1 MPIASSSSTSQRLLT
16 LLSLL
21 QARRD
26 WPARVL
32 AQRLEVSERTV
43 RRDIDRLRELD
54 YAIDAIRGPDGG
66 YRLEAGAHLPP
77 LLFDDGQTIAIALAL
92 RTAASLGAGIEED
105 AQRALATLQRL
116 LPSHLAHRID
126 NLIVATSQDRHPTQ
140 PEADPAVLL
149 RIGDAIRTNHEL
161 RFDYAAPAHDASSEE
176 LPVRRTEPHHLLLL
190 RGRWYL
196 LGYSV
201 DHDDWRVYR
210 VDRVTPRS
218 HTGRAF
224 SPRPIPGGD
233 PARFLEARF
242 KGSNDGNDTWP
253 RWGTATLDAPLRR
266 IAPYIHDGTAH
277 ALTPERSRLTLGA
290 WSWGGLAA
298 AFARFEADI
307 SDVEPFEL
315 RAAFAELSKRTRRI

>member
-1 MPIASSSSTSQRLLT
+1 

-43 RRDIDRLRELD
+43 RRDIDRLRALD
-54 YAIDAIRGPDGG
+54 YAIDATRGPDGG

-161 RFDYAAPAHDASSEE
+161 RFDYAAPAHDASTAPSGANS
-176 LPVRRTEPHHLLLL
+176 R
-190 RGRWYL
+190 
-196 LGYSV
+196 
-201 DHDDWRVYR
+201 
-210 VDRVTPRS
+210 PR
-218 HTGRAF
+218 
-224 SPRPIPGGD
+224 
-233 PARFLEARF
+233 
-242 KGSNDGNDTWP
+242 
-253 RWGTATLDAPLRR
+253 
-266 IAPYIHDGTAH
+266 
-277 ALTPERSRLTLGA
+277 RSRYARWIIQVSEHGLPPGERA
-290 WSWGGLAA
+290 MRWRAGPGLATKE
-298 AFARFEADI
+298 RRHI
-307 SDVEPFEL
+307 SRSIQPMI
-315 RAAFAELSKRTRRI
+315 RLSFS